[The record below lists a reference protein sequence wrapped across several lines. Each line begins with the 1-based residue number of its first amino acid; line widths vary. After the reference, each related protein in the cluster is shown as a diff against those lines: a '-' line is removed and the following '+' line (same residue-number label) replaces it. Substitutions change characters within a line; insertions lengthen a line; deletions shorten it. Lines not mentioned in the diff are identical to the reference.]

1 MPASLRCDSVHLIGF
16 FLAIR
21 RPSAPM
27 SVQFEKINIVL
38 LFVYPSG
45 IRYRQLVLMEYGNRQ
60 HVNNFIN

>member
-1 MPASLRCDSVHLIGF
+1 MRDSVHLIGF

-21 RPSAPM
+21 RPSAV